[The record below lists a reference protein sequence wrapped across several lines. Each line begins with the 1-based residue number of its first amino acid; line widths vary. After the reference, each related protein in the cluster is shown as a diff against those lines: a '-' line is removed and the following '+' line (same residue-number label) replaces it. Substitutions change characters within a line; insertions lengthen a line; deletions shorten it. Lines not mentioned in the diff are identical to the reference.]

1 MRFQHPVAP
10 GEDTTGWMTP
20 PEEEGNSAVNAEET
34 ERLPT
39 YELDEV
45 QKHYKKVC
53 TLLSSANVSAAVD
66 PLTFAG

>member
-20 PEEEGNSAVNAEET
+20 PEEEGNSAVKAEET

-45 QKHYKKVC
+45 QKIGRAHV
-53 TLLSSANVSAAVD
+53 
-66 PLTFAG
+66 